1 MTNKEFLQR
10 YVDGMYVEG
19 AYGRM
24 AYKNGRIISYE
35 TPICDINRVNKTAD
49 VNIRKYSATTSRM
62 QNNLLAIL
70 KDAGYSITTYDGPG
84 AYMWDACDRRKV
96 TSENI

>member
-1 MTNKEFLQR
+1 MRNREFLQQ

-70 KDAGYSITTYDGPG
+70 KDAGYTITTYEGQD
-84 AYMWDACDRRKV
+84 AYIWDACDRRKV

>member
-1 MTNKEFLQR
+1 MTNKKFLQQ

-49 VNIRKYSATTSRM
+49 VNIHKYSSTTSKM

-70 KDAGYSITTYDGPG
+70 RDAGYTITTYDGPS
-84 AYMWDACDRRKV
+84 AYIWDTCDRRKV
-96 TSENI
+96 KSENI

>member
-1 MTNKEFLQR
+1 MRNREFLQQ

-70 KDAGYSITTYDGPG
+70 KDAGYTITTYDGPS
-84 AYMWDACDRRKV
+84 AYMWDARDRRKV